1 MLNLKRITG
10 SARLLLGAVAMAALI
25 RSALIT
31 FSIFWSTQSLAG
43 GAYIYEMA
51 NTTDIGTAGAGLA
64 AKAQDA
70 SVVFNNPAGMTRIH
84 RPEIQAGGALLY
96 LKAPFDSGSGTTIT
110 GPDSNTTEWFAGGN
124 FSYVHPLD
132 NDFTV
137 GLSFQNFFGLTLDWD
152 HKWKGRYSTHEEW
165 LIAPQLQPTIAYK
178 VNDTLS
184 VGAGAALTYGYLKS
198 KLAVD
203 NPVAGTDGKAEVEDT
218 DTAVQG
224 NFGVMIEPTKDT
236 RIGIR
241 YLTETKLDFDDKIST
256 SGIGPIGEAVLDD
269 LGAIDLGLYMP
280 QAINV
285 SIFHQVNSDW
295 ALLGSLG
302 WEDWSKFGKVEVG
315 FDNLGRITTE
325 DYHAKDSY
333 HFGIA
338 TQYQYD
344 PELMLSAGFS
354 FDSEMFS
361 DKNRPIAFPM
371 GDMYRYGVGF
381 EKSVE
386 KDFTFGG
393 GLDLIWE
400 GDVPV
405 KDYNEAA
412 GDIVDSE
419 YEDVYFVFATLYGV
433 WKF

>member
-1 MLNLKRITG
+1 MPFF
-10 SARLLLGAVAMAALI
+10 LI
-25 RSALIT
+25 RSALIAV
-31 FSIFWSTQSLAG
+31 FIFWSTQTLAG

-64 AKAQDA
+64 AKAQNA

-84 RPEIQAGGALLY
+84 QPEIQAGGTLMY
-96 LKAPFDSGSGTTIT
+96 LKAPFDSGAGTTIT
-110 GPDSNTTEWFAGGN
+110 GPDSNTSELFAGGN

-137 GLSFQNFFGLTLDWD
+137 GLSFQNYFGLSLDWD
-152 HKWKGRYSTHEEW
+152 HKWKGRYTSHNEW

-178 VNDTLS
+178 VNDTVS
-184 VGAGAALTYGYLKS
+184 IGVGAALTYGYLKT
-198 KLAVD
+198 KMAVD
-203 NPVAGTDGKAEVEDT
+203 NQVAGTDGKAEIEDT

-224 NFGVMIEPTKDT
+224 NLGVMIEPSKDT

-241 YLTETKLDFDDKIST
+241 YLSETKLDFNDKIST
-256 SGIGPIGEAVLDD
+256 SGIGPVGEAVLDD
-269 LGAIDLGLYMP
+269 LGAIELGLHMP
-280 QAINV
+280 QAVNV
-285 SIFHQVNSDW
+285 SLFHQVNSDW

-302 WEDWSKFGKVEVG
+302 WEDWSRFGKVEVG
-315 FDNLGRITTE
+315 FDNLGRITTA
-325 DYHAKDSY
+325 DLKAKDSY

-354 FDSEMFS
+354 YDSEIFS
-361 DKNRPIAFPM
+361 DSNRSVALPL

-386 KDFTFGG
+386 KDFKYGG
-393 GLDLIWE
+393 GLDFVWE
-400 GDVPV
+400 GDLPV
-405 KDYNEAA
+405 KDSNGAA
-412 GDIVDSE
+412 GDLVDSE
-419 YEDVYFVFATLYGV
+419 YEEVYFVFASLYGV

>member
-1 MLNLKRITG
+1 MLNLKRITD
-10 SARLLLGAVAMAALI
+10 SARLLPGAVAMAALI
-25 RSALIT
+25 RSVLIT

-43 GAYIYEMA
+43 GAYIYEMG

-64 AKAQDA
+64 AKAQNA

-84 RPEIQAGGALLY
+84 QPEIQAGGTVLY
-96 LKAPFDSGSGTTIT
+96 LKAPFHSDPDTTIT
-110 GPDSNTTEWFAGGN
+110 GRDSNTSEVFGGGN
-124 FSYVHPLD
+124 FSYVHPLND
-132 NDFTV
+132 DFTF
-137 GLSFQNFFGLTLDWD
+137 GLSFQNFFGLTLDWN
-152 HKWKGRYSTHEEW
+152 HNWKGRYSTHEEW

-178 VNDTLS
+178 INDTLS
-184 VGAGAALTYGYLKS
+184 VGAGAAITYGYLKT
-198 KLAVD
+198 KMAVD
-203 NPVAGTDGKAEVEDT
+203 NQVAGTDGKAKIEDT

-224 NFGVMIEPTKDT
+224 NFGVMIEPSKDT

-241 YLTETKLDFDDKIST
+241 YLTETKLDFNDKIST

-269 LGAIDLGLYMP
+269 LGAIELGLYMP

-285 SIFHQVNSDW
+285 SLFHQVNSDW

-302 WEDWSKFGKVEVG
+302 WEDWSRFGKVEVG
-315 FDNLGRITTE
+315 FDNLGRVTTE
-325 DYHAKDSY
+325 DLHAKDSY
-333 HFGIA
+333 HVGIA

-354 FDSEMFS
+354 YDSEMFS
-361 DKNRPIAFPM
+361 DKNRPIALPM

-393 GLDLIWE
+393 GLDLVWE

-405 KDYNEAA
+405 KDSSGAA
-412 GDIVDSE
+412 GELNGE
-419 YEDVYFVFATLYGV
+419 YTNVYFVFATLYGV
-433 WKF
+433 WRF

>member
-1 MLNLKRITG
+1 MPFF
-10 SARLLLGAVAMAALI
+10 LI
-25 RSALIT
+25 RSALIAV
-31 FSIFWSTQSLAG
+31 FIFWSTQSLAG

-84 RPEIQAGGALLY
+84 QPEIQAGGTLLY
-96 LKAPFDSGSGTTIT
+96 LKAPFNSDTDTTIT
-110 GPDSNTTEWFAGGN
+110 GRDSNTSEFFAGGN
-124 FSYVHPLD
+124 FSYVHPLND
-132 NDFTV
+132 DFTF
-137 GLSFQNFFGLTLDWD
+137 GLSFQNYFGLTLDWN
-152 HKWKGRYSTHEEW
+152 HNWKGRYSSHEEW

-178 VNDTLS
+178 INDTLS
-184 VGAGAALTYGYLKS
+184 VGAGAAVTYGYLKT

-203 NPVAGTDGKAEVEDT
+203 NQVAGTDGKAKIEDT

-224 NFGVMIEPTKDT
+224 NFGVMIEPSKDT

-241 YLTETKLDFDDKIST
+241 YLTETKLDFKDKIST

-285 SIFHQVNSDW
+285 SLFHQVNSDW

-315 FDNLGRITTE
+315 FDNVGRITTVDLE
-325 DYHAKDSY
+325 TKDAYHV
-333 HFGIA
+333 GIA
-338 TQYQYD
+338 AQYQYD

-361 DKNRPIAFPM
+361 DKNRSIALPL

-393 GLDLIWE
+393 GLDFVWE

-405 KDYNEAA
+405 KNTSGAA
-412 GDIVDSE
+412 GELSGE
-419 YEDVYFVFATLYGV
+419 YTNVYFVFASLYGV
-433 WKF
+433 WRF

>member
-1 MLNLKRITG
+1 LLNLKGITD

-84 RPEIQAGGALLY
+84 QPEIQAGGTLLY
-96 LKAPFDSGSGTTIT
+96 LKAPFNSDPDTTIT
-110 GPDSNTTEWFAGGN
+110 GRDSNTSEVFGGGN
-124 FSYVHPLD
+124 FSYVHPLND
-132 NDFTV
+132 DFTF
-137 GLSFQNFFGLTLDWD
+137 GLSLQNYFGLTLDWN
-152 HKWKGRYSTHEEW
+152 HNWKGRYSTHEEW

-178 VNDTLS
+178 INDTLS
-184 VGAGAALTYGYLKS
+184 VGAGAAITYGYLKT
-198 KLAVD
+198 KMAVD
-203 NPVAGTDGKAEVEDT
+203 NPVAGTDGKAKIEDT

-224 NFGVMIEPTKDT
+224 NFGVMIEPSKDT

-241 YLTETKLDFDDKIST
+241 YLTETKLDFNDKIST

-269 LGAIDLGLYMP
+269 LGAIELGLYMP

-285 SIFHQVNSDW
+285 SLFHQVNSDW

-302 WEDWSKFGKVEVG
+302 WEDWSRFGKVEVG
-315 FDNLGRITTE
+315 FDNLGRVTTE
-325 DYHAKDSY
+325 DLHAKDSY
-333 HFGIA
+333 HVGIA

-344 PELMLSAGFS
+344 PELMLTAGFS
-354 FDSEMFS
+354 YDSEMFS
-361 DKNRPIAFPM
+361 DKNRPIALPM

-393 GLDLIWE
+393 GLDLVWE

-405 KDYNEAA
+405 KDSSGAA
-412 GDIVDSE
+412 GELNGE
-419 YEDVYFVFATLYGV
+419 YTNVYFVFATVYGV

>member
-1 MLNLKRITG
+1 MPF
-10 SARLLLGAVAMAALI
+10 LLTRSTLVAV
-25 RSALIT
+25 
-31 FSIFWSTQSLAG
+31 FIFWSTQSMAG

-84 RPEIQAGGALLY
+84 RPEIQAGGTVLY
-96 LKAPFDSGSGTTIT
+96 LKGPFDSDSDTTIT

-132 NDFTV
+132 NDFTF

-203 NPVAGTDGKAEVEDT
+203 NQVAGTDGKAEIEDT

-241 YLTETKLDFDDKIST
+241 YLTETKLDFKDKIST

-269 LGAIDLGLYMP
+269 LGAIDLGIYIP

-302 WEDWSKFGKVEVG
+302 WEDWSRFGKVDVG
-315 FDNLGRITTE
+315 FDNLGRVTT
-325 DYHAKDSY
+325 DNLHAKDTY
-333 HFGIA
+333 HLGIA

-361 DKNRPIAFPM
+361 DKNRPVSLPM

-381 EKSVE
+381 EKSAD

-400 GDVPV
+400 GDLPV
-405 KDYNEAA
+405 KNTNGAA
-412 GDIVDSE
+412 GELNGE
-419 YEDVYFVFATLYGV
+419 YTNVYFVFATLYGV

>member
-1 MLNLKRITG
+1 MPFLRVRYALVTVF
-10 SARLLLGAVAMAALI
+10 LL
-25 RSALIT
+25 S
-31 FSIFWSTQSLAG
+31 STQSMAG
-43 GAYIYEMA
+43 GIYIYEMA

-84 RPEIQAGGALLY
+84 RPEVQAGGTLLY
-96 LKAPFDSGSGTTIT
+96 LKAPFNSGPDTTIT
-110 GPDSNTTEWFAGGN
+110 GRDSNTSEFFAGGN
-124 FSYVHPLD
+124 FSYVHPLG
-132 NDFTV
+132 NDFTF
-137 GLSFQNFFGLTLDWD
+137 GLSAQNYFGLTLDWK
-152 HKWKGRYSTHEEW
+152 HTWKGRYTTHEEW

-184 VGAGAALTYGYLKS
+184 VGAGAAVTYGYLKT
-198 KLAVD
+198 KMAVD
-203 NPVAGTDGKAEVEDT
+203 NQVAGTDGKAKIEDT

-241 YLTETKLDFDDKIST
+241 YLTETKLDFEDKIST
-256 SGIGPIGEAVLDD
+256 SGIGPVGEAVLDD

-285 SIFHQVNSDW
+285 SIFHQVNSEW

-302 WEDWSKFGKVEVG
+302 WEDFSQFGKVEVG
-315 FDNLGRITTE
+315 FDNVGRVTTLE
-325 DYHAKDSY
+325 LDAKDVY

-344 PELMLSAGFS
+344 PELMLTVGFS
-354 FDSEMFS
+354 YDSAMFS
-361 DKNRPIAFPM
+361 DKNMPLAMPM
-371 GDMYRYGVGF
+371 TDMYRYGVGF
-381 EKSVE
+381 EKSVN
-386 KDFTFGG
+386 KDFKFGG
-393 GLDLIWE
+393 GLDFVWE
-400 GDVPV
+400 GDVTI
-405 KDYNEAA
+405 KDTDYAA
-412 GDIVDSE
+412 GDL
-419 YEDVYFVFATLYGV
+419 EDGEFGGVYFVFASLYGS

>member
-1 MLNLKRITG
+1 MPYL
-10 SARLLLGAVAMAALI
+10 LI
-25 RSALIT
+25 RSALVVVFIL
-31 FSIFWSTQSLAG
+31 SSTKSMAG

-84 RPEIQAGGALLY
+84 QPEIQAGGTLMY
-96 LKAPFDSGSGTTIT
+96 LKAPFDTGAGTTVS
-110 GPDSNTTEWFAGGN
+110 GPDSNATEIFAGGN

-132 NDFTV
+132 NDFTF
-137 GLSFQNFFGLTLDWD
+137 GLSFQNYFGLSLDWE
-152 HKWKGRYSTHEEW
+152 HKWKGRYSSHEEW

-184 VGAGAALTYGYLKS
+184 VGAGAALTYGYLKT
-198 KLAVD
+198 KMAVH
-203 NPVAGTDGKAEVEDT
+203 NPVTGSDGKAEIEDS

-241 YLTETKLDFDDKIST
+241 YLTETELDFKDKIST
-256 SGIGPIGEAVLDD
+256 SGIGPVGEAALND
-269 LGAIDLGLYMP
+269 LGALELGLYMP
-280 QAINV
+280 QAVNV
-285 SIFHQVNSDW
+285 SIFHQANSEW

-302 WEDWSKFGKVEVG
+302 WEDWSRFGKVEVG
-315 FDNLGRITTE
+315 LDHLGNVTTA
-325 DYHAKDSY
+325 DLKAKDVY
-333 HFGIA
+333 HIGVA

-344 PELMLSAGFS
+344 AELMLTAGFS
-354 FDSEMFS
+354 YDSEMFS
-361 DKNRPIAFPM
+361 DNDRSIVLPL
-371 GDMYRYGVGF
+371 GEMYRYGVGF

-386 KDFTFGG
+386 KDFKFGG
-393 GLDLIWE
+393 GLDLVWE
-400 GDVPV
+400 GDLPV
-405 KDYNEAA
+405 KDSSGGA
-412 GDIVDSE
+412 GDIVDGE
-419 YEDVYFVFATLYGV
+419 YEDVYFVFASLYGS

>member
-1 MLNLKRITG
+1 VLNLKCITG
-10 SARLLLGAVAMAALI
+10 SARLLLGAVAMVALI
-25 RSALIT
+25 RYALIT
-31 FSIFWSTQSLAG
+31 FSIFWSTQLLAG

-96 LKAPFDSGSGTTIT
+96 LNAPFESGSGTTIT
-110 GPDSNTTEWFAGGN
+110 GPDSNTSEFLAGGN

-137 GLSFQNFFGLTLDWD
+137 GLSFQNYFGLSLDWEHD
-152 HKWKGRYSTHEEW
+152 WKGRYSSHNEW

-178 VNDTLS
+178 INDTLS
-184 VGAGAALTYGYLKS
+184 VGAGAALTYGYLKT

-203 NPVAGTDGKAEVEDT
+203 NRVAGTDGKAEIEDT

-241 YLTETKLDFDDKIST
+241 YLTETKLEFDDKIST

-285 SIFHQVNSDW
+285 SLFHQVNSDW

-302 WEDWSKFGKVEVG
+302 WEDWSRFGKVEVG
-315 FDNLGRITTE
+315 FDSLGRVTTV
-325 DYHAKDSY
+325 DLKSKDSY

-344 PELMLSAGFS
+344 PELMLTAGFS
-354 FDSEMFS
+354 YDSEIFS
-361 DKNRPIAFPM
+361 DNNRSVLLPL

-386 KDFTFGG
+386 KDFKYGV
-393 GLDLIWE
+393 GLDFVWE
-400 GDVPV
+400 GDLPV
-405 KDYNEAA
+405 KNTNGAA
-412 GDIVDSE
+412 GELTGE
-419 YEDVYFVFATLYGV
+419 YENVYFVFASLYGS